1 MFWDGGLNS
10 RGAHEPTRARV
21 FYGASICPIFGI
33 ARPRTRRLHALHTRA
48 IVQPSA
54 SMCPF
59 RLRAWSSPC
68 VRIHRLGAE
77 ILPMESRRT
86 SPNGADP
93 IQRPSPRQLGCSSIC
108 IKKIWCDAATRP
120 SDAFRYGY
128 APGDPS
134 ASSSGWLRAR
144 QSRCRALCSKA
155 RATAARGDRVFWR
168 AGTQHAIVTPGQICI
183 NRWQRH
189 N

>member
-128 APGDPS
+128 APGDP
-134 ASSSGWLRAR
+134 ALRAAVGCAPVNHGAEHCAPRRGRR
-144 QSRCRALCSKA
+144 QRA
-155 RATAARGDRVFWR
+155 ATAFSG
-168 AGTQHAIVTPGQICI
+168 GPG
-183 NRWQRH
+183 RSTRS
-189 N
+189 

>member
-10 RGAHEPTRARV
+10 RRAHEPTRARV

-33 ARPRTRRLHALHTRA
+33 ARPHTRRLHALHTRA
-48 IVQPSA
+48 IVQPFG

-93 IQRPSPRQLGCSSIC
+93 IQRSSPRRLGCSSIC
-108 IKKIWCDAATRP
+108 IKKTWCDAATRP

-128 APGDPS
+128 APGDP
-134 ASSSGWLRAR
+134 
-144 QSRCRALCSKA
+144 ALEPFEQ
-155 RATAARGDRVFWR
+155 RLAARPSITVPSIVLQGEGDGSARRPR
-168 AGTQHAIVTPGQICI
+168 AATLRRRREA
-183 NRWQRH
+183 
-189 N
+189 